1 VTQPP
6 HGSPEGQPPKKRK
19 KWPFLVGGV
28 ILLIIVIAVAN
39 GNSGNS
45 NTTTAGA
52 TSTATSSTTAARSPT
67 TQQAAP
73 VPPSTTTAAPTTPV
87 PTTTAT
93 PASCNLPHQGDL
105 VVRTVAPRVEPSA
118 QLLGDV
124 DLVHC
129 APALDFLAKAQP
141 SGPGYCTTVGRQAD
155 NPNYNV
161 DAVPA
166 PPIPHTI
173 AQTTSTLRPP
183 STFSA
188 RPSAHSV
195 S

>member
-1 VTQPP
+1 MTQPP

-19 KWPFLVGGV
+19 KWPFLVAGV
-28 ILLIIVIAVAN
+28 ILLVVVIGVAN

-52 TSTATSSTTAARSPT
+52 TPT
-67 TQQAAP
+67 AAP
-73 VPPSTTTAAPTTPV
+73 VPPSTTTAAATTPV
-87 PTTTAT
+87 TTTTAT

-155 NPNYNV
+155 NPNYTV

-173 AQTTSTLRPP
+173 AQLG
-183 STFSA
+183 A
-188 RPSAHSV
+188 GC
-195 S
+195 